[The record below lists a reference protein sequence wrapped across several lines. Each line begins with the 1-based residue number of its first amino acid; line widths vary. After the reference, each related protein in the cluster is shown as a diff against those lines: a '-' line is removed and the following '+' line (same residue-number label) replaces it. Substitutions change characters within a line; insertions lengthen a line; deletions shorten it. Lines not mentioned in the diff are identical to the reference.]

1 MDYVHFTKMTYN
13 IANKEVLMP
22 KIRLEGGNTLSGSID
37 VSGAKNSAVAL
48 IPASILCDEVVTI
61 SNIPNISDID
71 SLEEIL
77 ISLNAKIDRTNDTVT
92 INSKEVI
99 NNKIDEELS
108 KKLRASYYF
117 MGALLGKFKKVDMY
131 FPGGCTIG
139 ERPINLH
146 LKGFEELGAKIK
158 EDNNHFIIE
167 ADELIGSKIYLDIP
181 SVGATINIML
191 AAVKAK
197 GKTILENAAKE
208 PEIVNV
214 ATFLNNMGAKIKG
227 AGTNVIVIE
236 GVDYLSSCFHE
247 VIPDRI
253 EAGTYLVIGALLGD
267 KLKINNIIP
276 SHIESLTAK
285 LKEAGVDMQI
295 NDDNII
301 VSKSNNYNAID
312 IETLVFPG
320 FPTDLQQIII
330 PFLTQCEGISKVR
343 ETIYENRFQ
352 NIPDT
357 VKMGA
362 DISVRDN
369 EIAIVKGKTELTG
382 CNVRATDLRGGA
394 SMLICGLI
402 AKGITE
408 VDNIHYIL
416 RGYDNIIDKLKS
428 VGAKIELI

>member
-1 MDYVHFTKMTYN
+1 
-13 IANKEVLMP
+13 MP